1 MSKRFTISLPFKYE
15 RLLRRIAKADE
26 EPKSAIL
33 RQLIREEAR
42 KRGLWQRGPRQALAG
57 SVGSLSERLLVRVSP
72 FHKRIVQQMAD
83 ADGESISAFVR
94 GLIREEASRRGL
106 WLEVGRR

>member
-1 MSKRFTISLPFKYE
+1 MSKRFTISLSFKYE
-15 RLLRRIAKADE
+15 RLLRRMAKADE
-26 EPKSAIL
+26 EPKSVIL

-42 KRGLWQRGPRQALAG
+42 GRGLWQKGSRQALVG
-57 SVGSLSERLLVRVSP
+57 KVGSLSERLLVRVSP
-72 FHKRIVQQMAD
+72 FHKRVAQQMAG

-94 GLIREEASRRGL
+94 GLIREEALRRSL